1 MRKIIHEKS
10 QQVVDSITGELVSE
24 VQEKSY
30 TIKKETEPFFLTY
43 SKQMSL
49 LYNITSL
56 SAVKVLW
63 KFLELAQY
71 NTGIVLL
78 TPLFRKSI
86 VSELNISES
95 IFNKSIKM
103 LIELNIISGSRG
115 TYQINPAIHWRG
127 SNETREKLLRS
138 GCKITIEPDN
148 SFE

>member
-56 SAVKVLW
+56 SAVKVL
-63 KFLELAQY
+63 
-71 NTGIVLL
+71 
-78 TPLFRKSI
+78 
-86 VSELNISES
+86 
-95 IFNKSIKM
+95 
-103 LIELNIISGSRG
+103 
-115 TYQINPAIHWRG
+115 
-127 SNETREKLLRS
+127 
-138 GCKITIEPDN
+138 
-148 SFE
+148 

>member
-10 QQVVDSITGELVSE
+10 QQVVDSITGELISE
-24 VQEKSY
+24 TAEKTY
-30 TIKKETEPFFLTY
+30 VIKKETEPFFLTY

-56 SAVKVLW
+56 AAIKILW

-78 TPLFRKSI
+78 TPLFRKKI
-86 VSELNISES
+86 ISELDISES

-103 LIELNIISGSRG
+103 LTELKIISGSRG
-115 TYQINPAIHWRG
+115 TYQINPEIHWKG
-127 SNETREKLLRS
+127 SSNTREKLLKS
-138 GCKITIEPDN
+138 GCRITIQPE
-148 SFE
+148 